1 MSWMCSPLAN
11 KPEWTRIS
19 DANTESV
26 SALAEVR
33 MYFGDKARLPL
44 SQLQLECSEYIG
56 QPYLDYSQ

>member
-1 MSWMCSPLAN
+1 MSWMCSPLVN

-19 DANTESV
+19 DSNTESA

-33 MYFGDKARLPL
+33 MYFGDNALFPL

-56 QPYLDYSQ
+56 KLYLDDSQ